1 MYQNVRGFVTRSLNN
16 NFISIALKGDYT
28 KQFNKSHVGH
38 LRNMQW
44 MNLYQNLRGFVKR
57 ILNKIFISIT
67 VKGNQQEPTWSLEKH
82 AINEPI

>member
-44 MNLYQNLRGFVKR
+44 MNLYNDDL
-57 ILNKIFISIT
+57 
-67 VKGNQQEPTWSLEKH
+67 
-82 AINEPI
+82 AIQGAARPGPFFAAPESE